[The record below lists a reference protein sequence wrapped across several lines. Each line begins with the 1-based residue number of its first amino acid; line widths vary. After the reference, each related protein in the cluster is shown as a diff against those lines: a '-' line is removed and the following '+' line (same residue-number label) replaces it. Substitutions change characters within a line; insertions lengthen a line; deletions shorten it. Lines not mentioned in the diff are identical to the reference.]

1 MERDG
6 DCASSA
12 SANTIEREA
21 KRGLEL
27 WAGIECT
34 VNRVGNRVFDQ
45 VKRTG
50 HDSRIEDLER
60 FAELGIAAIRYP
72 ILWEHTAPD
81 GLESADWSWSRER
94 LERLRSLGVRPIVG
108 LVHHGSGPF
117 STNLL
122 DPGFPEGL
130 ARFAQALAER
140 YPWVESY
147 TPVNEPLTTA
157 RFSGLYGH
165 WYPHARSNLA
175 FATALLTECRA
186 VVLAMQAIRKVRPD
200 AQLVQT
206 EDAARTFSTPSL
218 AYQAEWENERRWL
231 TFDLLCGKV
240 NREHPMWGFL
250 CWAGIEEDALKWFL
264 DNICPPDIIGLNYY
278 LTGERFLDEHLKR
291 YPQHL
296 HGGNGRDKYADV
308 EAVRVRAEGLYGPY
322 RLLREAW
329 ERYGLPTAFTEAHN
343 GCTREEQL
351 RWLNE
356 LWSAAERLRG
366 EGADVRAVTV
376 WSLLGAYDWDS
387 LVTEV
392 RDHYEPGV
400 FDLRAPE
407 PRATALAGLMRELAS
422 GREPSHPTLEAPGW
436 WRRPVR
442 LCYGFSVSEN
452 GASIRNAWRMKSEQ
466 WRTSAQPLLITGATG
481 TLGRAFALICEQ
493 RGLAHRLVTRAEMD
507 IANVGEV
514 RALLAR
520 YKPWAVVNTAGYVRV
535 DDAEREQEACFRE
548 NTTGPAVLAV
558 ACAEKGVRLVTFSSD
573 LVFDGALNRAYVES
587 DGVAPL
593 GVYGQSKAEA
603 EEQTLAELPAALVV
617 RTSAFFG
624 PGDDYNFVTNTLRAL
639 AQGNAVHTTNGCTV
653 SPTYVPDLV
662 NASLDLL
669 VDGEEGIWHLANNGA
684 TTWVELGRRIAEMAG
699 LDPGLVVA
707 RPVSEMGWVAKRPA
721 YSVLGSERGTPLPT
735 LEDALRRY
743 LEEADAV
750 RELRRGTRLA

>member
-1 MERDG
+1 MERQG
-6 DCASSA
+6 DYASNE
-12 SANTIEREA
+12 SANAMERQA
-21 KRGLEL
+21 KRSLEL

-34 VNRVGNRVFDQ
+34 VNRVGDRRFDQ

-50 HDSRIEDLER
+50 HDTRIEDLDR

-72 ILWEHTAPD
+72 VLWERTAPD
-81 GLESADWSWSRER
+81 GLESANWSWSDER
-94 LERLRSLGVRPIVG
+94 LARLRSLGVRPIVG

-122 DPGFPEGL
+122 APSFPQGL
-130 ARFAQALAER
+130 ARFAQAVAER

-165 WYPHARSNLA
+165 WYPHARNNLA

-186 VVLAMQAIRKVRPD
+186 VVLAMQAIRTVRSD

-206 EDAARTFSTPSL
+206 EDAARIFSTPYL

-231 TFDLLCGKV
+231 SFDLLCGRV

-250 CWAGIEEDALKWFL
+250 CSAGIYEDALKWFL
-264 DNICPPDIIGLNYY
+264 DNACPPDIIGLNYY
-278 LTGERFLDEHLKR
+278 LTSERFLDEHLRR

-322 RLLREAW
+322 HLLREAW
-329 ERYGLPTAFTEAHN
+329 ERYRLPVAFTEVHN

-356 LWSAAERLRG
+356 LWSAAERLRS
-366 EGADVRAVTV
+366 EGADVRAVTA

-387 LVTEV
+387 LVTEM
-392 RDHYEPGV
+392 RGHYESGV

-407 PRATALAGLMRELAS
+407 PRATALASLMRELAS
-422 GREPSHPTLEAPGW
+422 GRGPGHPALGSPGW
-436 WRRPVR
+436 WHRPVR
-442 LCYGFSVSEN
+442 LCHGFSVSEG
-452 GASIRNAWRMKSEQ
+452 GASIRNPRHRKSEQ
-466 WRTSAQPLLITGATG
+466 WRTSAQPVLITGATG

-493 RGLAHRLVTRAEMD
+493 RGLAYRLATRAEMD
-507 IANVGEV
+507 IASMDEV
-514 RALLAR
+514 RAAFAR
-520 YKPWAVVNTAGYVRV
+520 CKPWAVINTAGFVRV
-535 DDAEREQEACFRE
+535 DDAEREQDACYRE
-548 NTTGPAVLAV
+548 NTTGPTGLA
-558 ACAEKGVRLVTFSSD
+558 AICAEQDARLVTFSSD
-573 LVFDGALNRAYVES
+573 LVFDGALDRAYVES
-587 DGVAPL
+587 DSVAPL
-593 GVYGQSKAEA
+593 CVYGRSKAEA
-603 EEQTLAELPAALVV
+603 EEQALAALPAALVV

-624 PGDDYNFVTNTLRAL
+624 PWDDYNFVTTTVRAL
-639 AQGNAVHTTNGCTV
+639 AEGKAVYTTADCTV

-669 VDGEEGIWHLANNGA
+669 VDGERGIWHLANDGA
-684 TTWVELGRRIAEMAG
+684 TTWVELGRRVAELAG
-699 LDPGLVVA
+699 LDPNLIVA
-707 RPVSEMGWVAKRPA
+707 RPISEMGWTAKRPT
-721 YSVLGSERGTPLPT
+721 YSVLGSERAALLPT

-743 LEEADAV
+743 VDEADV
-750 RELRRGTRLA
+750 MRELRRGTCLA